1 MKKILSHIP
10 TNIITGFLGAGKTT
24 LIRHL
29 LKTKPADEKW
39 AVLVNEFG
47 EVGIDGALLAA
58 DGIAVKEV
66 PGGCM
71 CCAVGLPSKVAL
83 NQLIRSHRPDRILI
97 EPTGLAHPQQVVKQ
111 FSGAEYQTLLD
122 MQTLVCIVDPWSI
135 GDPIF
140 TELPAFRSQIEL
152 ADHIILTKA
161 DTATAE
167 QLASFE
173 QFCDNIRQTR
183 AAQQRPVKFSI
194 VVQGAADWQWLTHPH
209 HSAATQ
215 TGAPQHAAVWA
226 PSRTVASS
234 VDGNT
239 EPKALV
245 TKPTRFENHADFGH
259 SCGWRFP
266 ADWRFDETALLS
278 WIETLDIPRVK
289 GVIRTAD
296 RWLLV
301 NRMRATVSSEEVSAA
316 TESRLEMIHTEAVN
330 WDRVEVELLARRSA
344 T

>member
-10 TNIITGFLGAGKTT
+10 TNIVTGFLGAGKTT
-24 LIRHL
+24 LIRYL
-29 LKTKPADEKW
+29 LKTKPAAEKW

-83 NQLIRSHRPDRILI
+83 NELIRSHRPDRILI
-97 EPTGLAHPQQVVKQ
+97 EPTGLAHPQQIVQQ

-122 MQTLVCIVDPWSI
+122 MQTMVCIVDPWSI
-135 GDPIF
+135 SDPRF
-140 TELPAFRSQIEL
+140 TELPAFRSQLDL

-161 DTATAE
+161 DSASPA

-173 QFCDNIRQTR
+173 QFCDGIRQVR
-183 AAQQRPVKFSI
+183 SEQQRPVAFSI
-194 VVQGAADWQWLTHPH
+194 VGHGAADWRWLTQPH
-209 HSAATQ
+209 AIAEPRP
-215 TGAPQHAAVWA
+215 AVRQHAALWA
-226 PSRTVASS
+226 PPATAVAGATDNENFPVTV
-234 VDGNT
+234 
-239 EPKALV
+239 L
-245 TKPTRFENHADFGH
+245 TRYENHAEFGH

-266 ADWRFDETALLS
+266 ADWHFDEASLLQ
-278 WIETLDIPRVK
+278 WLGMLEVPRVK
-289 GVIRTAD
+289 GVIRTAE

-301 NRMRATVSSEEVSAA
+301 NRMRTTVSTEEIAGAA
-316 TESRLEMIHTEAVN
+316 ECRLEMIHTETVD
-330 WDRVEVELLARRSA
+330 WDRIEHELTRCRAE
-344 T
+344 

>member
-29 LKTKPADEKW
+29 LKTKPAEEKW

-122 MQTLVCIVDPWSI
+122 MQTIVCIVDPWSI
-135 GDPIF
+135 SDPTF
-140 TELPAFRSQIEL
+140 TELPAFRSQIDL

-161 DTATAE
+161 DTATRE
-167 QLASFE
+167 QLTNFALFSE
-173 QFCDNIRQTR
+173 RIRQQR
-183 AAQQRPVKFSI
+183 AEQQRPVEFSI
-194 VVQGAADWQWLTHPH
+194 VGHGAADWRWLTHPH
-209 HSAATQ
+209 HATP
-215 TGAPQHAAVWA
+215 AELPARQHAAVWTPPATTAEPESDGA
-226 PSRTVASS
+226 P
-234 VDGNT
+234 
-239 EPKALV
+239 V
-245 TKPTRFENHADFGH
+245 TTLTRRENQAEFGY

-266 ADWRFDETALLS
+266 ADWRFDEVSLLQ

-289 GVIRTAD
+289 GVIRSQEH
-296 RWLLV
+296 WLLV
-301 NRMRATVSSEEVSAA
+301 NRMRTTVSVEPVAEASD
-316 TESRLEMIHTEAVN
+316 SRLEMIHTQAVD
-330 WDRVEVELLARRSA
+330 WAQIERELLVHRSA
-344 T
+344 

>member
-29 LKTKPADEKW
+29 LKTKPAAEKW

-58 DGIAVKEV
+58 DGIAVREV

-83 NQLIRSHRPDRILI
+83 NQLIRTHRPDRILI

-122 MQTLVCIVDPWSI
+122 MQTIVCVIDPWSI
-135 GDPIF
+135 NDPAF
-140 TELPAFRSQIEL
+140 TDLPAFRSQIEL

-161 DTATAE
+161 DSATRE
-167 QLASFE
+167 QLASFAQFSEALRE
-173 QFCDNIRQTR
+173 QR
-183 AAQQRPVKFSI
+183 AAEQRPVEFS
-194 VVQGAADWQWLTHPH
+194 VVGHGAADWRWLTRPH
-209 HSAATQ
+209 HAASN
-215 TGAPQHAAVWA
+215 PQPASKPHAALWTPPA
-226 PSRTVASS
+226 KPEASAQ
-234 VDGNT
+234 DDQPLT
-239 EPKALV
+239 TL
-245 TKPTRFENHADFGH
+245 TRRENNAEFGH

-266 ADWRFDETALLS
+266 AEWCFDEAKLLY
-278 WIETLDIPRVK
+278 WLETLTIPRVK
-289 GVIRTAD
+289 GVIRTPE

-301 NRMRATVSSEEVSAA
+301 NRMRTTVSTEEVSTAA
-316 TESRLEMIHTEAVN
+316 ECRLEMIHTDAVD
-330 WDRVEVELLARRSA
+330 WDKIENELLACRA
-344 T
+344 H